1 MNKSI
6 KMIFMVV
13 FTVLFTDV
21 GAQEKG
27 YEAYRTSSWSL
38 YTEGGATWGHG
49 LGMKNVKAAPFT
61 DIFPE
66 FGLGVAYNI
75 KPWVR
80 VGLNY
85 DWSGFRREQKLD
97 QFSPEVANAR
107 SEDHE
112 LVERAEGL
120 AYARMNMR
128 YHALDLMAEFNI
140 MEIWKERQSKRFNLY
155 AGLGVGFMISKGCTY
170 SISMGHERWLDGYSE
185 KIHTW
190 LKAKNTGDDRSSV
203 YVPMALT
210 AEYEI
215 SPLVTVGVQGSYKY
229 LFKDAYLAPAGVAT
243 ASIMLKVNL
252 LGRRHGYTGTKT
264 LLRQY
269 KAENEALRKELGK
282 LRSSQ

>member
-27 YEAYRTSSWSL
+27 YETYRTSSWSL

-49 LGMKNVKAAPFT
+49 LRMKNVKAAPFT

-85 DWSGFRREQKLD
+85 GWSGFRREQKLD
-97 QFSPEVANAR
+97 QFSPEM
-107 SEDHE
+107 SEAESDGQG
-112 LVERAEGL
+112 LVERAGGL

-128 YHALDLMAEFNI
+128 YHALDLMAEFNV
-140 MEIWKERQSKRFNLY
+140 MEIWKERQCKRFNLY
-155 AGLGVGFMISKGCTY
+155 AGLGAGFMISNGGTY
-170 SISMGHERWLDGYSE
+170 SIYMGHERRLDGYRE
-185 KIHTW
+185 EIHTW
-190 LKAKNTGDDRSSV
+190 LKAKNTGNDWNSV

-210 AEYEI
+210 AEYDI

-229 LFKDAYLAPAGVAT
+229 LFKDADLAPAGVAT

-252 LGRRHGYTGTKT
+252 LGRSHGYTSTKT
-264 LLRQY
+264 RLRQY
-269 KAENEALRKELGK
+269 KTENESLKKELGR
-282 LRSSQ
+282 LSGNR